1 MISNNNIPSL
11 SIVIPCHNEEE
22 VIKSSYDK
30 LLGILKKINSNKISS
45 YQFVMVNNA
54 STDQTLYEMEKIFE
68 KDTNVKIL
76 DLRVNFGYQSS
87 ITSGL
92 FNADGDIVISIDAD
106 LQDDPNKIIDMIE
119 YYHQGYEMVLGVRKN
134 RDSDSFFKKH
144 FANIFYNI
152 INFLGAETVKN
163 HADFRLLSKQ
173 LINDLKQY
181 PETNRYLRGL
191 VLKLDS
197 KYKIVEYDRLE
208 RKLGESKFKL
218 KDLMSLAFDGITSFS
233 VRPMKLILWLG
244 ILMCSFSIIFSIF
257 TIILYYLE
265 AFEVKGWASTIIIL
279 LFFGGVQN
287 ISLGVIGE
295 YVSRVYLETKR
306 RPLYSIRK
314 IYEH

>member
-1 MISNNNIPSL
+1 L
-11 SIVIPCHNEEE
+11 
-22 VIKSSYDK
+22 
-30 LLGILKKINSNKISS
+30 
-45 YQFVMVNNA
+45 VNNA
-54 STDQTLYEMEKIFE
+54 STDQTLIEMKKIFE
-68 KDTNVKIL
+68 KDINVKIL

-92 FNADGDIVISIDAD
+92 FNADGDIVISIDSD
-106 LQDDPNKIIDMIE
+106 LQDDPNKILEMIE

-134 RDSDSFFKKH
+134 RSSDGFLKRH
-144 FANIFYNI
+144 FATWFYI
-152 INFLGAETVKN
+152 VLNFLGAKTIKN
-163 HADFRLLSKQ
+163 HGDFRLLSKQ
-173 LINDLKQY
+173 LIDDLKQY

-208 RKLGESKFKL
+208 RKLGKSKFKL

-233 VRPMKLILWLG
+233 VRPMKMILWLG
-244 ILMCSFSIIFSIF
+244 ILMCSFSIIFSIV

-314 IYEH
+314 VYKH

>member
-1 MISNNNIPSL
+1 MISNNIPSL

-22 VIKSSYDK
+22 IIKSSYDK
-30 LLGILKKINSNKISS
+30 LLEIIKKIETNKISS
-45 YQFVMVNNA
+45 YQFVLVNNA
-54 STDQTLYEMEKIFE
+54 STDQTLIEMKKIFE
-68 KDTNVKIL
+68 KDINVKIL

-92 FNADGDIVISIDAD
+92 FNADGDIVISIDSD
-106 LQDDPNKIIDMIE
+106 LQDDPNKILEMIE

-134 RDSDSFFKKH
+134 RNSDGFLKRHS
-144 FANIFYNI
+144 ATCFYKVL
-152 INFLGAETVKN
+152 NFLGAKTIKN
-163 HADFRLLSKQ
+163 HGDFRLLSKQ

-208 RKLGESKFKL
+208 RKLGKSKFKL

>member
-22 VIKSSYDK
+22 VIKSSYDT
-30 LLGILKKINSNKISS
+30 LLGIIKKIDSNKISS
-45 YQFVMVNNA
+45 YQFVLVNNA
-54 STDQTLYEMEKIFE
+54 STDKTLIEMKKIFE

-76 DLRVNFGYQSS
+76 DIRVNLGYQSS

-152 INFLGAETVKN
+152 INFLGAKTIKN

-191 VLKLDS
+191 VLKLES
-197 KYKIVEYDRLE
+197 KFKIVEYDRLE
-208 RKLGESKFKL
+208 RKLGESKFNL
-218 KDLMSLAFDGITSFS
+218 KDLISLAFDGITSFS

-244 ILMCSFSIIFSIF
+244 ILMCSFSILISIF
-257 TIILYYLE
+257 IITLYYME
-265 AFEVKGWASTIIIL
+265 GYEIKGWASTIIIF

-287 ISLGVIGE
+287 ISIGVIGE
-295 YVSRVYLETKR
+295 YISRVYLETKR